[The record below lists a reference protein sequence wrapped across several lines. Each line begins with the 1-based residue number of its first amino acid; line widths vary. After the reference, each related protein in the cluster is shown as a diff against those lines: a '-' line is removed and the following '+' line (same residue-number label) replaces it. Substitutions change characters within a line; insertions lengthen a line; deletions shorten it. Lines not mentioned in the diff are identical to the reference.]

1 MHFVTLDTKIYYI
14 KVQYLKIY
22 FNNVIKWTGSN
33 KKFDENAEELFDE
46 STNELME
53 CLSAAER
60 FEEDAKFFD
69 RLYFYYQNMENI
81 NGKRTREESREREK
95 YRRFDLEKCTW
106 YEWYKVPPNDSVY
119 DEARPKA
126 SFSFDCND
134 CSLTFNF

>member
-53 CLSAAER
+53 CLSAAEH
-60 FEEDAKFFD
+60 FEEDAKSQV
-69 RLYFYYQNMENI
+69 RRVL
-81 NGKRTREESREREK
+81 NG
-95 YRRFDLEKCTW
+95 
-106 YEWYKVPPNDSVY
+106 
-119 DEARPKA
+119 
-126 SFSFDCND
+126 
-134 CSLTFNF
+134 